1 MTRKNPKVDLKR
13 WVTGTVLVATIL
25 FLLSPGLLADDPH
38 SKFTRAPVRNMGP
51 MPADRDPIPNTVG
64 TIRRFD
70 SGLSM
75 TIVTPVPVDEATQEA
90 AYTAWWVVFNK
101 PENCTN
107 PVSDSGGVI
116 SQCSAGDLTNPAVQA
131 AGLWATGILVEATFV
146 DNGVS
151 KGVLNVSGQLGVGP
165 NGVPLPGSS
174 LTPGIL
180 ANVKGAEVHL
190 VVRNH
195 GALDGMDD
203 YLEFSTGQMGGD
215 PAVPNQARNIQ
226 FAVFRP

>member
-1 MTRKNPKVDLKR
+1 MNKDNLIR
-13 WVTGTVLVATIL
+13 GIVLLTL
-25 FLLSPGLLADDPH
+25 GLLLSPGLLAEDPH
-38 SKFTRAPVRNMGP
+38 SSFTRAPVRNMGP
-51 MPADRDPIPNTVG
+51 MPADRDPIPNTIG
-64 TIRRFD
+64 TVRRFG

-75 TIVTPVPVDEATQEA
+75 TIFTAVPVDETTQEA
-90 AYTAWWVVFNK
+90 AYTVWWVVFNR

-107 PVSDSGGVI
+107 PVSDSSGVI

-131 AGLWATGILVEATFV
+131 AGLWATGMLVEATFV
-146 DNGVS
+146 ENGIS
-151 KGVLNVSGQLGVGP
+151 KGILNVSAQLGVGAD
-165 NGVPLPGSS
+165 GVLLPGSS

-180 ANVKGAEVHL
+180 SNVKGAEVHL

-203 YLEFSTGQMGGD
+203 FLEFSTGQMGGD

>member
-1 MTRKNPKVDLKR
+1 MIQVLKR
-13 WVTGTVLVATIL
+13 TAFITIALLLV
-25 FLLSPGLLADDPH
+25 SQGLLAESPH
-38 SKFTRAPVRNMGP
+38 TSFSTAPVRNMGP

-64 TIRRFD
+64 TLRRFD

-90 AYTAWWVVFNK
+90 AYTVWWVVFNK
-101 PENCTN
+101 PENCAN
-107 PVSDSGGVI
+107 PVSDSGGII
-116 SQCSAGDLTNPAVQA
+116 SNCSAGDLTNLTVQA

-146 DNGVS
+146 ENGVS
-151 KGVLNVSGQLGVGP
+151 KGVLNVSAQLGLGAD
-165 NGVPLPGSS
+165 GVPLPGSS

-180 ANVKGAEVHL
+180 SNVKGAEVHI

-203 YLEFSTGQMGGD
+203 YLEFSTGQMAGD